1 MRHKDPETLKAY
13 MRDWRAKNREKTRA
27 YNRDWRKANPTKH
40 ASYVMEKR
48 YGITHEERDTLL
60 ARQGGV
66 CAICGT
72 SDPGAKRGWHVD
84 HCHSTGRVRGIL
96 CPNCNVGLGN
106 FRDQPHLLTRAIDYL
121 KKGTK

>member
-1 MRHKDPETLKAY
+1 MRG
-13 MRDWRAKNREKTRA
+13 WNAKNRDKVNA
-27 YNRDWRKANPTKH
+27 YSKAWNKANPKKR
-40 ASYVMEKR
+40 ASIVMKQR

-60 ARQGGV
+60 ASQGSV

-72 SDPGAKRGWHVD
+72 FDPDAKRGWHVD

-96 CPNCNVGLGN
+96 CRNCNVGLRN
-106 FRDQPHLLTRAIDYL
+106 YRDQPHLRTRAIDYL